1 MRNAPAFVS
10 ALLLA
15 LVFIDWPGSG
25 YFLSGAGLIVF
36 GPIVA
41 TRAVE
46 AALWT
51 IAAILDA
58 CRAPPAR
65 IVAAIAALAA
75 LGAGLTAAC
84 AEPLARK
91 PGDIVYLP
99 SLAIRADGRLAL
111 ADGATLAAAAR
122 AYAGP
127 GDYWAATCRATL
139 PGWYRPI
146 EWTGLD
152 AVNAPLWRATV
163 SGAGVVEVSG
173 LSPSEAD
180 PLRALLEELAPIV
193 ACH

>member
-84 AEPLARK
+84 AEPLTPADK
-91 PGDIVYLP
+91 PPFFVTVETYIDAATALPDMPEADRAALRSVLRPIVE
-99 SLAIRADGRLAL
+99 
-111 ADGATLAAAAR
+111 AAR
-122 AYAGP
+122 DG
-127 GDYWAATCRATL
+127 CK
-139 PGWYRPI
+139 
-146 EWTGLD
+146 
-152 AVNAPLWRATV
+152 
-163 SGAGVVEVSG
+163 
-173 LSPSEAD
+173 
-180 PLRALLEELAPIV
+180 
-193 ACH
+193 